1 MLLSIVIIAILLWK
15 FISGLHKGLVIELL
29 YTIGY
34 FAVFIFAKIF
44 CKPVAEIFATTFNSE
59 QSSASSL
66 AVMSSVA
73 FMFLMIIGWLLVRLI
88 AHWSRLITWIP
99 VIKQVNGLAGGIV
112 SIVIAY
118 FVIFIFL
125 IVSQFLP
132 SDTYQAQLSDSQVA
146 QFIIKKTPGISSDIL
161 SKYILNTDETTN
173 TNTISNEEN

>member
-1 MLLSIVIIAILLWK
+1 MFLSIVIIAILLWK
-15 FISGLHKGLVIELL
+15 FTSGFHKGFVIELL

-34 FAVFIFAKIF
+34 FAVFLFAKIF
-44 CKPVAEIFATTFNSE
+44 CKPVAEFLSATFNSG
-59 QSSASSL
+59 QSTTSSL
-66 AVMSSVA
+66 AVMSSIS
-73 FMFLMIIGWLLVRLI
+73 FMILMIVGWLIVRLI

-118 FVIFIFL
+118 FVIFILL

-132 SDTYQAQLSDSQVA
+132 NDAYQAQLSDSQVA

-161 SKYILNTDETTN
+161 SKYILNTNETTN

>member
-1 MLLSIVIIAILLWK
+1 MILM
-15 FISGLHKGLVIELL
+15 V
-29 YTIGY
+29 
-34 FAVFIFAKIF
+34 
-44 CKPVAEIFATTFNSE
+44 
-59 QSSASSL
+59 
-66 AVMSSVA
+66 
-73 FMFLMIIGWLLVRLI
+73 IGWLIVRLI

-118 FVIFIFL
+118 FVIFILL

-132 SDTYQAQLSDSQVA
+132 NDAYQAQLSDSQVA

-161 SKYILNTDETTN
+161 SKYILNTNETTN